1 MNFPDLLLPSG
12 WYWTG
17 SGLLVPLLV
26 WALRTA
32 PWRRLKDASQLNL
45 WLGACV
51 VLMALWSIKT
61 GIKPGLN
68 FHLLGATA
76 MTLMFGPQLAI
87 LGIMIVL
94 TAVTLVGMSGW
105 QGYGWNALI
114 MGAVPIAVS
123 YGMYWLADRKL
134 PNHLFVYI
142 FLNAFFGAALAM
154 AATGLGA
161 TLLLLWSGAYPAAY
175 LFHDYLPYFILMAW
189 SEAVSTGMVITVMVV
204 YAPQWVG
211 TFDDARYLR
220 HK

>member
-1 MNFPDLLLPSG
+1 MNFPDLLLPTA

-17 SGLLVPLLV
+17 SALLVPLLA

-76 MTLMFGPQLAI
+76 MTLMFGPQMAI

-94 TAVTLVGMSGW
+94 TAVTLAGMSGW

-114 MGAVPIAVS
+114 MGAVPVAVS

-142 FLNAFFGAALAM
+142 FLNAFFGGALAM
-154 AATGLGA
+154 AATGLVA
-161 TLLLLWSGAYPAAY
+161 TLLLLWSGVYPAAY

-189 SEAVSTGMVITVMVV
+189 SEAVSTGMAITMMVV
-204 YAPQWVG
+204 YTPQWVG

>member
-1 MNFPDLLLPSG
+1 MNFPDLLLPPG

-17 SGLLVPLLV
+17 FGLLVPLLT
-26 WALRTA
+26 WALGTA

-87 LGIMIVL
+87 LGIIIVL
-94 TAVTLVGMSGW
+94 TAVTLAGMSGW

-142 FLNAFFGAALAM
+142 FLNAFFGGALAM

-161 TLLLLWSGAYPAAY
+161 TLLLLLSGAYPATY
-175 LFHDYLPYFILMAW
+175 LFHNYLPYFILMAW
-189 SEAVSTGMVITVMVV
+189 SEAVSTGMAITMMVV
-204 YAPQWVG
+204 YTPQWVG

>member
-1 MNFPDLLLPSG
+1 MNFPDLLLPSA

-87 LGIMIVL
+87 LGIIIVL
-94 TAVTLVGMSGW
+94 TAVTLAGMSGW
-105 QGYGWNALI
+105 QGYGWNALV

-142 FLNAFFGAALAM
+142 FLNAFFGGALAM

-189 SEAVSTGMVITVMVV
+189 SEAVTTGMAITMMVV
-204 YAPQWVG
+204 YTPQWVG
-211 TFDDARYLR
+211 TFDDARYLHR
-220 HK
+220 K